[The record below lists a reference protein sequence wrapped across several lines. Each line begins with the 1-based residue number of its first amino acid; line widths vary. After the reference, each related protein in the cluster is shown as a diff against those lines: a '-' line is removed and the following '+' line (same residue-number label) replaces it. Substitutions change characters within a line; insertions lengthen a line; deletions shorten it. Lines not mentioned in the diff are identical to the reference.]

1 VIGLGGRATTT
12 NRGKGIASFIK
23 SGESQA
29 KIITKIC
36 NNNKLGFGKVGFNVN
51 EYGKSI
57 IIERTLYSSGSS
69 SYKMKSANGRV
80 IADRKEVLDDIMRHF
95 NIQVDN
101 PICVL
106 NQEVSRNFL
115 NTKNPRDK
123 YTFFMKATLLEDMK
137 NDYATSETDRSI
149 STKLLD
155 NKMKIIPETT
165 KDVKTLERKV
175 KMFNDLV
182 NHKERFA
189 KLNNEALWAL
199 VNEEKQELKKLEKQV
214 SKYKDKIDA
223 EMAKVVE
230 EKEKVAELESDKNE
244 KLRRIENLVQDVE
257 NAHLLYDE
265 CKKRCDALREDYK
278 KKESDERKI
287 KAELSV
293 IISDKRHL
301 EQKIEDLEQQ
311 FRYLFV
317 SF

>member
-1 VIGLGGRATTT
+1 
-12 NRGKGIASFIK
+12 
-23 SGESQA
+23 
-29 KIITKIC
+29 
-36 NNNKLGFGKVGFNVN
+36 
-51 EYGKSI
+51 
-57 IIERTLYSSGSS
+57 
-69 SYKMKSANGRV
+69 
-80 IADRKEVLDDIMRHF
+80 MRHF

-149 STKLLD
+149 SAKLLD

-199 VNEEKQELKKLEKQV
+199 VNE
-214 SKYKDKIDA
+214 
-223 EMAKVVE
+223 
-230 EKEKVAELESDKNE
+230 
-244 KLRRIENLVQDVE
+244 
-257 NAHLLYDE
+257 
-265 CKKRCDALREDYK
+265 
-278 KKESDERKI
+278 
-287 KAELSV
+287 
-293 IISDKRHL
+293 
-301 EQKIEDLEQQ
+301 
-311 FRYLFV
+311 
-317 SF
+317 